1 MNISIGTAQFMNNYG
16 VNRVLK
22 NFNFQEKTK
31 LIKSAQNNN
40 VLHIDTAFSYGKAH
54 KELGKIGVKK
64 FKVTTKL
71 PLLSIKTKNLEKKI
85 TNLIFQAIKDLKIKK
100 IDTLLI
106 HSFKNLIEL
115 DKKRYLD
122 SLKKIKS
129 KGLVNNIGISLYKS
143 NEVNKILKFWKP
155 DVIQLPYNV
164 FNRDIEVKK
173 ILPLLKRKKIKVQV
187 RSVFLQGLLTR
198 IKRPKKFLKWK
209 KHFDEWFQWCQKNQ
223 IDSKTAALLFVKDN
237 KTIDKIII
245 GFDSSRQL
253 QDILKAR
260 KIKKKYSFPKI
271 KCKDRKL
278 LDPSNWS
285 KFI

>member
-1 MNISIGTAQFMNNYG
+1 MNISIGTAQFMSNYG

-22 NFNFQEKTK
+22 KFNFNEKTK

-40 VLHIDTAFSYGKAH
+40 ILHIDTAFSYGNAH
-54 KELGKIGVKK
+54 KELGKIGIKK

-71 PLLSIKTKNLEKKI
+71 PILSIKTKNLETKI
-85 TNLIFQAIKDLKIKK
+85 TNLIFQATKDLNIKK

-106 HSFKNLIEL
+106 HSYKNLVEL
-115 DKKRYLD
+115 NKRKYVD
-122 SLKKIKS
+122 YLKKVKS

-143 NEVNKILKFWKP
+143 NEVHKILKFWKP
-155 DVIQLPYNV
+155 DVVQLPYNV
-164 FNRDIEVKK
+164 FNRDIEKK
-173 ILPLLKRKKIKVQV
+173 ILPLLKRKKIKVQI

-209 KHFDEWFQWCQKNQ
+209 KYFDEWFNWCQKNNLE
-223 IDSKTAALLFVKDN
+223 SKTAALLFVKGN

-245 GFDSSRQL
+245 GFESSNQL
-253 QDILKAR
+253 KDILKIR
-260 KIKKKYSFPKI
+260 KIKKQYSFPKI

-278 LDPSNWS
+278 LDPSHW
-285 KFI
+285 KKLY

>member
-1 MNISIGTAQFMNNYG
+1 MNISIGTAQFMSNYG

-22 NFNFQEKTK
+22 KFNFNEKTK

-40 VLHIDTAFSYGKAH
+40 ILHIDTAFSYGNAH
-54 KELGKIGVKK
+54 KELGKIGIKK

-71 PLLSIKTKNLEKKI
+71 PILSIKTKNLETKI
-85 TNLIFQAIKDLKIKK
+85 TNLIFQATKDLNIKK

-106 HSFKNLIEL
+106 HSYKNLVEL
-115 DKKRYLD
+115 NKRKYID
-122 SLKKIKS
+122 SLKKVKS

-155 DVIQLPYNV
+155 DVVQLPYNV
-164 FNRDIEVKK
+164 FNRDIEKK
-173 ILPLLKRKKIKVQV
+173 ILPLLIRKRIKVQI

-209 KHFDEWFQWCQKNQ
+209 KYFDEWFKWCQKNNLE
-223 IDSKTAALLFVKDN
+223 SKTAALLFVKGN

-245 GFDSSRQL
+245 GFESSNQL
-253 QDILKAR
+253 KDILKIR
-260 KIKKKYSFPKI
+260 KIKKQYSFPKI

-278 LDPSNWS
+278 LDPSHW
-285 KFI
+285 KKLY

>member
-1 MNISIGTAQFMNNYG
+1 MNISIGTAQFMSNYG

-22 NFNFQEKTK
+22 KFNFNEKTK

-40 VLHIDTAFSYGKAH
+40 ILHIDTAFSYGNAH
-54 KELGKIGVKK
+54 KELGKIGIKK

-71 PLLSIKTKNLEKKI
+71 PILSIKTKNFETKI
-85 TNLIFQAIKDLKIKK
+85 TNLIFQATKDLNIKK

-106 HSFKNLIEL
+106 HSYKNLVEL
-115 DKKRYLD
+115 NKRKYID
-122 SLKKIKS
+122 SLKKVKS

-155 DVIQLPYNV
+155 DVVQLPYNV
-164 FNRDIEVKK
+164 FNRDIEKK
-173 ILPLLKRKKIKVQV
+173 ILPLLIRKRIKVQI

-209 KHFDEWFQWCQKNQ
+209 KYFDEWFKWCQKNNLE
-223 IDSKTAALLFVKDN
+223 SKTAALLFVKGN

-245 GFDSSRQL
+245 GFESSNQL
-253 QDILKAR
+253 KDILKIR
-260 KIKKKYSFPKI
+260 KIKKQYSFPKI

-278 LDPSNWS
+278 LDPSHW
-285 KFI
+285 KKLY